1 MIETSMIIGRESAFF
16 FPYGHVS
23 STFELCRQ
31 KNFRVIIPFLLL
43 FALSSPVQGSTSS
56 TFRSENE
63 ITFDALPPGTA
74 LLERIDTKP

>member
-31 KNFRVIIPFLLL
+31 NNFRVIIPFLLL

-56 TFRSENE
+56 PSRVK
-63 ITFDALPPGTA
+63 
-74 LLERIDTKP
+74 TKSPLTPSPLARLFWSG

>member
-31 KNFRVIIPFLLL
+31 KNFSHHPFSSFVRSFLPRPGVHLL
-43 FALSSPVQGSTSS
+43 